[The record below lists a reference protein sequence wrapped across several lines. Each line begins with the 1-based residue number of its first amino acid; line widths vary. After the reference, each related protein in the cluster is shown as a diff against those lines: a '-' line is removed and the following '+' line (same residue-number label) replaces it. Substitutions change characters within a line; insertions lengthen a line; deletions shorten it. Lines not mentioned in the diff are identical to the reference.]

1 MVKSSVEE
9 RGQPISPPCS
19 ADPIASSP
27 QTHFD
32 LYIRQPKP
40 VRLERSFVST
50 FKIKS
55 SDKIPDSI
63 RMSAVMKRLGLS
75 ESLPALVRKK
85 YESARQ
91 SGALIFSDTQVTIIQ
106 PDSRSPAGYQLRYCP
121 ALEKKPTQNKP
132 EQKDQKPFDPFENP
146 SPDLL
151 ITAVPLQNTTH
162 LLVLNKY
169 PIIHQHFILATK
181 KYAKQTDLLE
191 PDDLATT
198 YAVLKAWEDDGG
210 GKLFAFFNSGLESGA
225 SQPHRHIQFVPVDE
239 MRRDVPEAQD
249 WKPIIEND
257 LIGEG
262 TSLPGLPMK
271 TQVAKAS
278 PETLYDIY
286 VKLLT
291 DNVGIEDVETSEGGS
306 KRPSASYNLAMTT
319 DRIAIAKRT
328 REAYIYQDDSGEDH
342 AIALNGTVLA
352 GTLMVKGQTEWNWL
366 KNEPSNLL
374 KVLQAIGEAVDFQRG
389 QQMGSTSKLT

>member
-1 MVKSSVEE
+1 
-9 RGQPISPPCS
+9 
-19 ADPIASSP
+19 
-27 QTHFD
+27 
-32 LYIRQPKP
+32 
-40 VRLERSFVST
+40 
-50 FKIKS
+50 
-55 SDKIPDSI
+55 
-63 RMSAVMKRLGLS
+63 MKRLGLS
-75 ESLPALVRKK
+75 EPLPAAVRKK
-85 YESARQ
+85 YEIAGQ
-91 SGALIFSDTQVTIIQ
+91 SGALIFSDTQVTILQ
-106 PDSRSPAGYQLRYCP
+106 PDSWSPASYQLRYCP
-121 ALEKKPTQNKP
+121 ALEKKPTQKKP
-132 EQKDQKPFDPFENP
+132 EQQDNKSFDPFENP

-151 ITAVPLQNTTH
+151 ITEVPLQNPTH

-181 KYAKQTDLLE
+181 DYAKQTDLLE

-225 SQPHRHIQFVPVDE
+225 SQPHRHVQFVPVDE
-239 MRRDVPEAQD
+239 MRRDVPEARQ

-271 TQVAKAS
+271 IQVAKAS
-278 PETLYDIY
+278 PETLYDTY
-286 VKLLT
+286 VRLLT
-291 DNVGIEDVETSEGGS
+291 DNVGIEEVETSEGKS

-328 REAYIYQDDSGEDH
+328 REAYIYQDDSREDH
-342 AIALNGTVLA
+342 PIALNGTVLA

-374 KVLQAIGEAVDFQRG
+374 KVLQAIGEPVDFQRG